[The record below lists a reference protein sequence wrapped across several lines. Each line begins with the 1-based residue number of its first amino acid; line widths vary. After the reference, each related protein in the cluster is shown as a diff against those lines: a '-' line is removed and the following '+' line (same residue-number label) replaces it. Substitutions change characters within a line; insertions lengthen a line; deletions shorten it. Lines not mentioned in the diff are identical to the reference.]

1 MAAQEPVCSIGDL
14 SARTGVHI
22 ETIRY
27 YEKIGLLPAP
37 PRSDGGHRLYTT
49 AHRVRLVF
57 LRRSRALGFS
67 IAEIRTLLAL
77 LDGGSYTC
85 GDVKAVTVDHLHTIR
100 AKLRDLREL
109 ETALVRLTALC
120 DGGGT
125 QACPILDTLFLE
137 SG

>member
-1 MAAQEPVCSIGDL
+1 MADQEPAWSIGHL

-22 ETIRY
+22 ETIHY

-37 PRSDGGHRLYTT
+37 PRTHGGHRLYTT
-49 AHRVRLVF
+49 EHRARLVF
-57 LRRSRALGFS
+57 LRRSRELGFS

-77 LDGGSYTC
+77 MDGGTYTC
-85 GDVKAVTVDHLHTIR
+85 GDVKAITIGHLHTIR
-100 AKLRDLREL
+100 AKLRDLRQL

-137 SG
+137 RG